1 MAKILGSGQF
11 LTLNILLI
19 LTDLRLHNGRHGKA
33 DAVDKQKRSHAD
45 PVVQERGDR
54 DHNGRK
60 CFQYAG
66 DGVSLLVI
74 SFRDQQWIKAL
85 ISNHVDALDRSE
97 YKTVDQKEREG
108 KPADKKDYSHQQ
120 IQPCGDKIQRINSLL
135 SGEAV

>member
-45 PVVQERGDR
+45 PIVQESGDR
-54 DHNGRK
+54 DHDGRK
-60 CFQYAG
+60 CFQHAG

-74 SFRDQQWIKAL
+74 PFRDQQRIKAL
-85 ISNHVDALDRSE
+85 ISNHIDALDRSE

-108 KPADKKDYSHQQ
+108 KPADKKDYGHQQ
-120 IQPCGDKIQRINSLL
+120 IQPCGDKIQCINSLL
-135 SGEAV
+135 PGEAV